1 MTKNE
6 EQAPSAWEFID
17 IFSPK
22 GVRKIRI
29 FKKANNTIRIQSNF
43 LKRLELEHIED
54 QIENMKSIPD
64 FGYDVVMEE

>member
-1 MTKNE
+1 
-6 EQAPSAWEFID
+6 
-17 IFSPK
+17 
-22 GVRKIRI
+22 VRKIRI

>member
-1 MTKNE
+1 MSMIKKDD
-6 EQAPSAWEFID
+6 QDSSVREFID

-29 FKKANNTIRIQSNF
+29 YKKANNTIRIQSNF

-54 QIENMKSIPD
+54 
-64 FGYDVVMEE
+64 